1 MSRSPQIPKHGS
13 TAAFPAIGLDVGSTT
28 VKAIVMAAGSRAL
41 AWSAYRRH
49 EMRQAVVCRDFLNAI
64 EAAFPEIPR
73 HEFRVFVTGSGG
85 SSVADAIGA
94 HFIPETG
101 ALCRAAEIL
110 HPEART
116 IIELGGEDAKI
127 ITFHKVGP
135 LDSPRKT
142 VSMNDKCA
150 GGTGAVIDRITVKT
164 GLRMDD
170 FRTVNWD
177 KVPIHPV
184 AGKCGVFAE
193 TDIIGL
199 QKRGTPPVEL
209 MSSLFDSIVLQNLTV
224 LARGEALA
232 PQVLLLG
239 GPHVFMP
246 GLAARWRYHLP
257 RRWREHGLVIPD
269 NEPAGRLIVVPDH
282 ALYFGAIG
290 AVFRGQILLSTNPSI
305 GRYRGSE
312 GIQRI
317 MEGRHTAHRHGA
329 LVRDDAEREA
339 FTRNYAPPA
348 WSPPPI
354 APKADVAAYLGIDAG
369 STSTKAVLMTPQ
381 GDILAKSYRLSEG
394 NPVEDLRHVTCELRR
409 DVEKAS
415 ARLRILGAGV
425 TGYAKEILRH
435 VMQADVAVVETVAH
449 MRAGLCTH
457 PDADVICDIGGQDI
471 KIIFLQHGA
480 VRDFRL
486 NTQCSAGNGFYLQA
500 TAAMLGIP
508 VERYADAAFTARHMP
523 DFPYGCAVF
532 LQSGIVDVQ
541 RHGWTPGEILAGL
554 AAVLPKNIWLYVC
567 QRHNLTQ
574 LGRVFVLQGG
584 VQRNL
589 AAVKAQVDY
598 IRDRFRESGI
608 EPVIRVHEHCGEA
621 GAIGCAM
628 ETQQQM
634 EANQRHS
641 TFIGFDAL
649 NAVQYHAQH
658 GESTR
663 CGGCV
668 NACLRTFLEIRVN
681 GNKRQAIIAPCANGA
696 SGHRQKHTQACDA
709 ADESNLAALSARET
723 FRSPDLPLAVP
734 RSGRLGQ
741 WIIQQRESLR
751 IGMPRVLSMYAA
763 APFFLGY
770 FRALGVPEDRLIWSG
785 YSSEKLYREGAKRGC
800 IDPCYPSKLAIAHL
814 HNLIYRIHEKT
825 PLTHLFF
832 PILDTF
838 PTWLRGIVATRACPA
853 CTGTVEAATAAFK
866 RDRDVFAERGIQL
879 RKTFVDIGDPHL
891 AARQLWED
899 WRDDLGMTR
908 RESLRAAEAA
918 FAAWE
923 DFQKLWRKKGR
934 AVLDSLDPCRG
945 LALVMLGRPYHV
957 DPGISH
963 GVWDALHRLGYPILT
978 IESLPIEDEFLHG
991 IFGEDPDALSISDV
1005 WRPSFSEYSNR
1016 KIWAAKYIA
1025 RHPRLIGVEWSSF
1038 RCGMDA
1044 PISSVLEAI
1053 LRCADKPFFTFRDMD
1068 ENHSP
1073 GSLALRIET
1082 LAYGLEQYARR
1093 FAGHSLPVLFL
1104 DKTQRR
1110 ADNKAIVEPDHP
1122 AQIKGKSDSCLP
1134 KSPCSSG

>member
-1 MSRSPQIPKHGS
+1 VSP
-13 TAAFPAIGLDVGSTT
+13 TIGLDVGSTT
-28 VKAIVMAAGSRAL
+28 VKAIVMMAKSRDV

-49 EMRQAVVCRDFLNAI
+49 EMRQASVCHDFLNDI

-73 HEFRVFVTGSGG
+73 HEFHVFVTGSGG
-85 SSVADAIGA
+85 TAVAEAIGA
-94 HFIPETG
+94 HFVPETS

-110 HPEART
+110 HPETRT

-127 ITFHKVGP
+127 VVFHDTTPHGGR
-135 LDSPRKT
+135 RKT

-150 GGTGAVIDRITVKT
+150 GGTGAIIDRIAVKT
-164 GLRMDD
+164 GLCINNLQA
-170 FRTVNWD
+170 VNWAT
-177 KVPIHPV
+177 VRIHPV

-193 TDIIGL
+193 TDVISL
-199 QKRGTPPVEL
+199 QKRGTPSDEL
-209 MSSLFDSIVLQNLTV
+209 MASLFDSIVLQNLAV
-224 LARGEALA
+224 LARGEAL
-232 PQVLLLG
+232 PPTVLLLG

-246 GLAARWRYHLP
+246 GLAERWRHHLP
-257 RRWREHGLVIPD
+257 RRWRDHGVFVPD
-269 NEPAGRLIVVPDH
+269 GEPDGRLIIVPDH
-282 ALYFGAIG
+282 ALFFGAIG
-290 AVFRGQILLSTNPSI
+290 AVCCGQALIAAHPSI
-305 GRYRGSE
+305 GRYRGTE
-312 GIQRI
+312 PLRRI
-317 MEGRHTAHRHGA
+317 MEERRVPQGQAG

-339 FTRNYAPPA
+339 FMRDYAPPA
-348 WSPPPI
+348 WSPPPLL
-354 APKADVAAYLGIDAG
+354 PQADVEAYLGVDAG

-381 GDILAKSYRLSEG
+381 GSIIAKAYRLSGG
-394 NPVEDLRHVTCELRR
+394 NPVEDLRHVASELRQG
-409 DVEKAS
+409 VETAG

-435 VMQADVAVVETVAH
+435 VMQADTAIVETVAH
-449 MRAGLCTH
+449 MRAGLCAH

-471 KIIFLQHGA
+471 KIVFLQRGA

-500 TAAMLGIP
+500 TAAMLGIS
-508 VERYADAAFTARHMP
+508 VDRYADAAFSARHMP
-523 DFPYGCAVF
+523 DFPHGCAVF

-567 QRHNLTQ
+567 QRHNLPQ

-589 AAVKAQVDY
+589 AAVKAQVDF
-598 IRDRFRESGI
+598 IRGQFRESGI
-608 EPVIRVHEHCGEA
+608 EPVIRIHEHCGEA
-621 GAIGCAM
+621 GALGCAM
-628 ETQQQM
+628 ETRRWM
-634 EANQRHS
+634 EAQHRTS

-649 NAVQYHAQH
+649 ETIQCDARHDD
-658 GESTR
+658 STR
-663 CGGCV
+663 CAGCG
-668 NACLRTFLEIRVN
+668 NACIRTILEMRVN
-681 GNKRQAIIAPCANGA
+681 GSKRQAIIAPCEKGA
-696 SGHRQKHTQACDA
+696 SGHRPEPPRAHNSDA
-709 ADESNLAALSARET
+709 GLNLAALSARET
-723 FRSPDLPLAVP
+723 FRSPGLPLAVP

-741 WIIQQRESLR
+741 WVIQQRERLR
-751 IGMPRVLSMYAA
+751 IGMPRVLNMYAA

-785 YSSEKLYREGAKRGC
+785 YSNEKMYREGAKRGC

-814 HNLIYRIHEKT
+814 HDLIARIHEKT
-825 PLTHLFF
+825 PLTHVFF
-832 PILDTF
+832 PIMDTF
-838 PTWLRGIVATRACPA
+838 PTWLRGVVATRACPA
-853 CTGTVEAATAAFK
+853 CTGAVEAATAAFR
-866 RDRDVFAERGIQL
+866 RDRDLFAERGIQL

-899 WRDDLGMTR
+899 WRDDLSMTC

-923 DFQKLWRKKGR
+923 DFQEAWRSKGR
-934 AVLDSLDPCRG
+934 AVIDSLEPGRG
-945 LALVMLGRPYHV
+945 IALVMLGRPYHV

-978 IESLPIEDEFLHG
+978 IESLPIGDEALRG
-991 IFGEDPDALSISDV
+991 LFGNDPDALGISDV

-1016 KIWAAKYIA
+1016 KLWAAKYIA

-1044 PISSVLEAI
+1044 PLSAVLEAI

-1082 LAYGLEQYARR
+1082 FAYCLEQYARR
-1093 FAGHSLPVLFL
+1093 LAGHSWPALFL
-1104 DKTQRR
+1104 DKTQRC
-1110 ADNKAIVEPDHP
+1110 ADN
-1122 AQIKGKSDSCLP
+1122 
-1134 KSPCSSG
+1134 